1 MLAPKQPK
9 TFDQHLGQVING
21 LARPLGG
28 RPYIAK
34 VLNVSPGTI
43 DRRMAGDTSLL
54 ARELELIAPAL
65 HTTSEAIV
73 SQALRNYGDGDAEA
87 GRLKLADETAPMS
100 APVASLDARRK
111 RKTPAM
117 MTDDELE
124 AELNAASTDPE
135 HQRDEP
141 DTP

>member
-1 MLAPKQPK
+1 MPAPKQPK

-28 RPYIAK
+28 RPYLAEL
-34 VLNVSPGTI
+34 LNLSQGTI
-43 DRRMAGDTSLL
+43 DRRMAGDTPTL

-65 HTTSEAIV
+65 HTTAEAIV
-73 SQALRNYGDGDAEA
+73 AQALRNYGGGDAEA
-87 GRLKLADETAPMS
+87 GRLKLARENAAMS
-100 APVASLDARRK
+100 APVISLDARRK
-111 RKTPAM
+111 TPAT

-124 AELNAASTDPE
+124 AERNAASTDPE
-135 HQRDEP
+135 HQQDEP

>member
-1 MLAPKQPK
+1 MPAPKQPK

-28 RPYIAK
+28 RPYLAEL
-34 VLNVSPGTI
+34 LNLSQGTI
-43 DRRMAGDTSLL
+43 DRRMAGDTPTL

-65 HTTSEAIV
+65 HTTAEAIV
-73 SQALRNYGDGDAEA
+73 AQALRNYGDGDAEA
-87 GRLKLADETAPMS
+87 GRLKLARENAPMS
-100 APVASLDARRK
+100 APVISLDARRK
-111 RKTPAM
+111 TPAT

-124 AELNAASTDPE
+124 AERNAASTDPE
-135 HQRDEP
+135 HQHDEP